1 MYKFLSLFTSVLLII
16 VACTPQKKAEKVSIT
31 QGISGSVVEEI
42 GNRMPMVDAPASSPN
57 PFETTVFVYELVNVK
72 NVEPAN
78 NNGLYTVV
86 NSKLITSVKTD
97 AKGKFSINLPVGK
110 YSLFVQKN
118 SSFYANRFN
127 AQNDINVYEVNK
139 DALTTATIKVSLNAV
154 Y

>member
-16 VACTPQKKAEKVSIT
+16 VACTSQKKAEKVIIT

-86 NSKLITSVKTD
+86 NGKLITSVKTD
-97 AKGKFSINLPVGK
+97 SKGKFSINLPVGK